1 MLNEEIRKKYDL
13 RLDEIENALDS
24 DDTLRRV
31 LAVVGFAALFQE
43 LEPAIS
49 ALEFVR
55 EENFDFGNRVM
66 MIHDRIMKAN

>member
-43 LEPAIS
+43 LKPAIS

>member
-1 MLNEEIRKKYDL
+1 MLNEKIRKEYDL

-24 DDTLRRV
+24 DDIALRV
-31 LAVVGFAALFQE
+31 MAVVGFAALFQE
-43 LEPAIS
+43 LEPTIA

-66 MIHDRIMKAN
+66 MLYDRIMKES

>member
-1 MLNEEIRKKYDL
+1 MLNDEIRKKYDL
-13 RLDEIENALDS
+13 QLDEIENALDS
-24 DDTLRRV
+24 DDTLSRV

>member
-1 MLNEEIRKKYDL
+1 MLNEKIRKEYDL

-24 DDTLRRV
+24 DDTPLHMM
-31 LAVVGFAALFQE
+31 AVVGFAALFQE
-43 LEPAIS
+43 LESAIA

-66 MIHDRIMKAN
+66 MIYDRIMKES

>member
-24 DDTLRRV
+24 DDVLRRV
-31 LAVVGFAALFQE
+31 LAVVGFAALLRE